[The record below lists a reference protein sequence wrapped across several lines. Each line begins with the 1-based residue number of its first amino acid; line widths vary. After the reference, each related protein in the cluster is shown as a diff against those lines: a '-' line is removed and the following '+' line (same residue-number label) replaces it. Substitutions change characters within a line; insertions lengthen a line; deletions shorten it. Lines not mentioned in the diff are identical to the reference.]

1 MIVMSAL
8 NRKKYLEDSFDWLT
22 RVDRKDKRNRSS
34 IRHGQLLLP
43 FTCSNT
49 NLKYTVNTTLSYS
62 TSVNNTRLL

>member
-8 NRKKYLEDSFDWLT
+8 KRKKYLEDSLDWLT
-22 RVDRKDKRNRSS
+22 RVDRKDERNRSS

-49 NLKYTVNTTLSYS
+49 NLKYTVNTTLLYS